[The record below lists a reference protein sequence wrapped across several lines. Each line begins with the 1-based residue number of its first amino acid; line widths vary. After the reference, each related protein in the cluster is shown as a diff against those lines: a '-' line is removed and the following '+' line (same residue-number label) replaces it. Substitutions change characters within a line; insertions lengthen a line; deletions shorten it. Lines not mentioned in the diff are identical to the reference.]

1 MKKTVVLVDAGTG
14 NLRSVQKALESIDTT
29 VIRTASPHQVAQARR
44 IVLPGVG
51 AFGDF
56 INGLRKNGLEEGIY
70 IALEKGASLLGIC
83 VGMQALFETGEEMG
97 VHLGLGLLAGKVVR
111 FPDGLG
117 VKVPHTGWNEIYLKK
132 DTALFQNLI
141 SPIYFYFN
149 HSYYC
154 QVEDQSEVI
163 ANCVHGI
170 EFPAAV
176 QRGRIFGVQFHP
188 EKSQRTGITILRN
201 FLEIA
206 DE

>member
-14 NLRSVQKALESIDTT
+14 NLRSVQKALESIDAT
-29 VIRTASPHQVAQARR
+29 VIRTVSPNEVAQARR

-56 INGLRKNGLEEGIY
+56 INGLRKNGLDEGIY
-70 IALEKGASLLGIC
+70 TALERGATLLGIC

-97 VHLGLGLLAGKVVR
+97 VHPGLGLLSGKVVR
-111 FPDGLG
+111 FADDLG
-117 VKVPHTGWNEIYLKK
+117 VKVPHTGWNEISLKK
-132 DTALFQNLI
+132 ETALFQNLA
-141 SPIYFYFN
+141 SPIYVYFN

-154 QVEDQSEVI
+154 QVKDQAEVI
-163 ANCVHGI
+163 ATCVHGI

-176 QRGRIFGVQFHP
+176 QREHIFGVQFHP
-188 EKSQRTGITILRN
+188 EKSQRTGIALLRN